1 VCAAP
6 GEGGRGGAG
15 LERAGAAVAR
25 KRRRMEVTVERL
37 LIDGVARGRIASDTG
52 RLDTLTLDG
61 TETDVDP
68 EREILDEEVEM
79 YLR

>member
-1 VCAAP
+1 
-6 GEGGRGGAG
+6 
-15 LERAGAAVAR
+15 
-25 KRRRMEVTVERL
+25 MEVTVERL